1 MVGTRDFSSNI
12 QANRQEYQLS
22 SYLNKKHQFNLTGV
36 SREIDG
42 LKKIKD

>member
-22 SYLNKKHQFNLTGV
+22 SYLNKQQQYQNIERNRKLYKLNQ
-36 SREIDG
+36 D
-42 LKKIKD
+42 